1 MAVARTKQDDN
12 GDDDGDGDGDDD
24 YDDEWRILL
33 PFYALRLSLAN
44 FNSCFAL
51 HSPPLSL
58 SFSLPLFFW
67 LSLCPVSLRPSA
79 NFTYFL

>member
-12 GDDDGDGDGDDD
+12 EGDGDGD

-51 HSPPLSL
+51 HSLPLSL
-58 SFSLPLFFW
+58 SLSLFFW

>member
-1 MAVARTKQDDN
+1 MAVARTKQDD
-12 GDDDGDGDGDDD
+12 DEGDGDGDDD

-51 HSPPLSL
+51 HSLPSPSPSL
-58 SFSLPLFFW
+58 SLFFW

>member
-1 MAVARTKQDDN
+1 MAVARTKQDDDE
-12 GDDDGDGDGDDD
+12 GDGDGDGDDD

-51 HSPPLSL
+51 HSLPLTLSL
-58 SFSLPLFFW
+58 SLLLA
-67 LSLCPVSLRPSA
+67 LSLCSVSLRPSA